1 MGSQS
6 VGTDGRAYLA
16 EAESAWRRIAFLRVK
31 RDRCKNYAYG
41 NQWCDYVT
49 TNSGATTEYDAI
61 KAKGKEPLSNNMI
74 RQLVKSVIGRFRE
87 SRYSGGD
94 VVRDDL
100 DFRALDEI
108 HI

>member
-61 KAKGKEPLSNNMI
+61 KAKGKEPLPI
-74 RQLVKSVIGRFRE
+74 I
-87 SRYSGGD
+87 
-94 VVRDDL
+94 
-100 DFRALDEI
+100 
-108 HI
+108 